1 MPALAKKGQIKHSP
15 ADDGVFLGI
24 NEIIRTG
31 IRAHILH
38 DNIFLY
44 DYC

>member
-1 MPALAKKGQIKHSP
+1 MLALAKTGQIIHSP

-24 NEIIRTG
+24 NEIKRTG

-44 DYC
+44 S

>member
-1 MPALAKKGQIKHSP
+1 MLGLAKTGQIIQSLA

-38 DNIFLY
+38 DNIFLHS
-44 DYC
+44 